1 MLPNIERLHIADM
14 HAPVI
19 TLGPGRRF
27 VVWVQ
32 GCCFDCPGCTSPQ
45 WRTADGGVFT
55 EVDELSQI
63 ICQTPDIQGLTI
75 SGGEPMLQ
83 AGTLAHLVQMVR
95 RNRSLS
101 VICYTG
107 FDLKALENDKE
118 PGRMKLISLC
128 DVLIDGPYIAALN
141 DNRGLRGSSNQQV
154 HFISDCY
161 AGMKDTFVSGPRRMQ
176 LEFSGDDLLAAGV
189 PPQGFARDLNLMT
202 H

>member
-1 MLPNIERLHIADM
+1 MLPDMKKLHIADI

-32 GCCFDCPGCTSPQ
+32 GCCFDCSGCTSPQ
-45 WRTADGGVFT
+45 WRTSDGGVFT
-55 EVDELSQI
+55 EVEELSQV
-63 ICQTPDIQGLTI
+63 ICKTPNIQGLTI

-83 AGTLAHLVQMVR
+83 AGTLAHLVQIVR
-95 RNRSLS
+95 RRRPLS

-118 PGRMKLISLC
+118 PARMKLISLC

-141 DNRGLRGSSNQQV
+141 DNRGASWVVQPTGTFYQRLLCRNERY
-154 HFISDCY
+154 FCFRPPAY
-161 AGMKDTFVSGPRRMQ
+161 ATGIFR
-176 LEFSGDDLLAAGV
+176 
-189 PPQGFARDLNLMT
+189 
-202 H
+202 